1 MQMRAALILSL
12 TSDTQTSPTQ
22 NRFEEPTEEQ
32 IDFINIESPQLPN
45 MCEKKLSVNL
55 CLSVIPLPSRYP
67 AVSVARYISQVK

>member
-55 CLSVIPLPSRYP
+55 CLSVIPSHPVIQVCQSR
-67 AVSVARYISQVK
+67 ATSLK